1 MKKKKTDEH
10 FFLSPEKEGGNIIQY
25 NIFYYIFHSCLSFT
39 ATASSFAFL
48 ELTPFLLKAEI
59 EEPPELQ
66 KSCRKDL
73 LFCLESPG
81 KRLFELSL
89 FF

>member
-1 MKKKKTDEH
+1 M
-10 FFLSPEKEGGNIIQY
+10 L
-25 NIFYYIFHSCLSFT
+25 YYIFRSCLSFT

-59 EEPPELQ
+59 GELPDLQ
-66 KSCRKDL
+66 NGCRKDL

-81 KRLFELSL
+81 KWLFELSL